1 MKTASIYDF
10 SLEDGED
17 DLAALRSNPEIVL
30 QTSDV
35 PEVVL
40 TAEQLVH
47 EKVSDLCSVDESE
60 EEEEEQSVIVNEED
74 EKIMIENSVSSSTE
88 KAAESEIT
96 TLEMIQNESVT
107 PSRSEKETHS
117 ETHSETNDETHSETP
132 ERPASCRWMEN
143 DESVCCMCCGK
154 RFGLFRRRHVG
165 VGVSVDG

>member
-10 SLEDGED
+10 SLEDGEEN
-17 DLAALRSNPEIVL
+17 LAALRSNPEIVL

-117 ETHSETNDETHSETP
+117 ETNDETHSETP
-132 ERPASCRWMEN
+132 ETPASCRWMEN

>member
-1 MKTASIYDF
+1 M
-10 SLEDGED
+10 
-17 DLAALRSNPEIVL
+17 L

-88 KAAESEIT
+88 KAAEAEIT

-117 ETHSETNDETHSETP
+117 ETNDETHSETP
-132 ERPASCRWMEN
+132 ETPASCRWMEN

>member
-10 SLEDGED
+10 SLEDGEE

-40 TAEQLVH
+40 TAEQLVR

-117 ETHSETNDETHSETP
+117 ETNDETHSETP
-132 ERPASCRWMEN
+132 ETPASCRWMEN

>member
-10 SLEDGED
+10 SLEDGEE

-60 EEEEEQSVIVNEED
+60 EEEEQSVIVNEED

-96 TLEMIQNESVT
+96 TLEMIQNESVS
-107 PSRSEKETHS
+107 PSRSEK

-132 ERPASCRWMEN
+132 ETPASCRWMEN

>member
-1 MKTASIYDF
+1 MVKTASIYDF
-10 SLEDGED
+10 SLEDGEE

-60 EEEEEQSVIVNEED
+60 EEEEEQSVILNEED

-117 ETHSETNDETHSETP
+117 ETNDETHSETP
-132 ERPASCRWMEN
+132 ETPASCRWMEN

>member
-1 MKTASIYDF
+1 MVKTTSIYDF
-10 SLEDGED
+10 SLEDGEE

-40 TAEQLVH
+40 TAEQLVR

-107 PSRSEKETHS
+107 PSRSEKETNG
-117 ETHSETNDETHSETP
+117 ETHSETNGET
-132 ERPASCRWMEN
+132 PASCRWMEN
-143 DESVCCMCCGK
+143 GESVCCMCCGK

>member
-1 MKTASIYDF
+1 MVKTASIYDF

-117 ETHSETNDETHSETP
+117 ETNDETHSETP
-132 ERPASCRWMEN
+132 ETPASCRWMEN

>member
-10 SLEDGED
+10 SLEDGEE

-107 PSRSEKETHS
+107 PSRSEKETNG
-117 ETHSETNDETHSETP
+117 ETHSETNGET
-132 ERPASCRWMEN
+132 PASCRWMEN
-143 DESVCCMCCGK
+143 GESVCCMCCGK

>member
-10 SLEDGED
+10 SLEDGEE

-107 PSRSEKETHS
+107 PSRSEKETQ
-117 ETHSETNDETHSETP
+117 SETNDETHSETP
-132 ERPASCRWMEN
+132 ETPASCRWMEN

>member
-1 MKTASIYDF
+1 MVKTASIYDF
-10 SLEDGED
+10 SLEDGEE

-107 PSRSEKETHS
+107 PSRSEKEM
-117 ETHSETNDETHSETP
+117 HSETNDETHSETP
-132 ERPASCRWMEN
+132 ETPASCRWMEN

>member
-1 MKTASIYDF
+1 MVKTASIYDF
-10 SLEDGED
+10 SLEDGEE

-47 EKVSDLCSVDESE
+47 EKVSDLCSVDES

-117 ETHSETNDETHSETP
+117 ETNDETHSETP
-132 ERPASCRWMEN
+132 ETPASCRWMEN

>member
-1 MKTASIYDF
+1 M
-10 SLEDGED
+10 
-17 DLAALRSNPEIVL
+17 
-30 QTSDV
+30 
-35 PEVVL
+35 VL
-40 TAEQLVH
+40 TAEQLVR

-107 PSRSEKETHS
+107 PSRSEKETNG
-117 ETHSETNDETHSETP
+117 ETHSETNGET
-132 ERPASCRWMEN
+132 PASCRWMEN
-143 DESVCCMCCGK
+143 GESVCCMCCGK

>member
-10 SLEDGED
+10 SLEDGEE

-47 EKVSDLCSVDESE
+47 EKVSDLCSVDES

-117 ETHSETNDETHSETP
+117 ETNDETHSETP
-132 ERPASCRWMEN
+132 ETPASCRWMEN

>member
-1 MKTASIYDF
+1 MVKTASIYDF
-10 SLEDGED
+10 SLEDGEE

-40 TAEQLVH
+40 TAEQLVR
-47 EKVSDLCSVDESE
+47 EKVSDLCSEDESE

-107 PSRSEKETHS
+107 PSRSEKETHG
-117 ETHSETNDETHSETP
+117 ETHSETP
-132 ERPASCRWMEN
+132 ETPETPASCRWMEN

>member
-10 SLEDGED
+10 SLEDGEE

-35 PEVVL
+35 LEVVL

-117 ETHSETNDETHSETP
+117 ETNDETHSETP
-132 ERPASCRWMEN
+132 ETPASCRWMEN

>member
-1 MKTASIYDF
+1 MVKTASIYDF
-10 SLEDGED
+10 SLEDGEE

-107 PSRSEKETHS
+107 PSRSEKETNG
-117 ETHSETNDETHSETP
+117 ETNGET
-132 ERPASCRWMEN
+132 PASCRWMEN

>member
-1 MKTASIYDF
+1 MVKTASIYDF
-10 SLEDGED
+10 SLEDGEE

-117 ETHSETNDETHSETP
+117 ETNDETHSETL
-132 ERPASCRWMEN
+132 ETPASCRWMEN

>member
-1 MKTASIYDF
+1 MVKTASIYDF
-10 SLEDGED
+10 SLEDGEE

-47 EKVSDLCSVDESE
+47 EKVSDLCNVDESE

-117 ETHSETNDETHSETP
+117 ETNDETHSETP
-132 ERPASCRWMEN
+132 ETPASCRWMEN

>member
-1 MKTASIYDF
+1 MVKTASIYDF
-10 SLEDGED
+10 SLEDGEE

-107 PSRSEKETHS
+107 PSRSEKETHG
-117 ETHSETNDETHSETP
+117 ETHSETP
-132 ERPASCRWMEN
+132 ETPASCRWMEN

>member
-10 SLEDGED
+10 SLEDGEE

-47 EKVSDLCSVDESE
+47 EKVSDLCSVDES

-117 ETHSETNDETHSETP
+117 ETNDETHSETP
-132 ERPASCRWMEN
+132 EAPASCRWMEN

>member
-1 MKTASIYDF
+1 MVKTASIYDF
-10 SLEDGED
+10 SLEDGEE

-40 TAEQLVH
+40 TAEQLVR
-47 EKVSDLCSVDESE
+47 EKVSDLCSEDESE

-107 PSRSEKETHS
+107 PSRSEKETNG
-117 ETHSETNDETHSETP
+117 ETHSETNGET
-132 ERPASCRWMEN
+132 PASCRWMEN
-143 DESVCCMCCGK
+143 DESMYCMCCGK

>member
-10 SLEDGED
+10 SLEDGEEN
-17 DLAALRSNPEIVL
+17 LAALRSNPEIVL

-47 EKVSDLCSVDESE
+47 EKVSDLCSVDES

-117 ETHSETNDETHSETP
+117 ETNDETHSETP
-132 ERPASCRWMEN
+132 ETPASCRWMEN

>member
-1 MKTASIYDF
+1 MVKTASIYDF
-10 SLEDGED
+10 SLEDGEEN
-17 DLAALRSNPEIVL
+17 LAALRSNPEIVL

-117 ETHSETNDETHSETP
+117 ETNDETHSETP
-132 ERPASCRWMEN
+132 ETPASCRWMEN

>member
-10 SLEDGED
+10 SLEDGEE

-117 ETHSETNDETHSETP
+117 ETPET
-132 ERPASCRWMEN
+132 PASCRWMEN

>member
-1 MKTASIYDF
+1 MVKTASIYDF
-10 SLEDGED
+10 SLEDGEE

-40 TAEQLVH
+40 TAEQLVR
-47 EKVSDLCSVDESE
+47 EKVSDLCSEDESE

-117 ETHSETNDETHSETP
+117 ETNDETHSETP
-132 ERPASCRWMEN
+132 ETPASCRWMEN

>member
-10 SLEDGED
+10 SLEDGEE

-40 TAEQLVH
+40 TAEQLVR
-47 EKVSDLCSVDESE
+47 EKVSDLCSEDESE

-117 ETHSETNDETHSETP
+117 ETNDETHSETP
-132 ERPASCRWMEN
+132 ETPASCRWMEN

>member
-1 MKTASIYDF
+1 MVKTASIYDF
-10 SLEDGED
+10 SLEDGEEN
-17 DLAALRSNPEIVL
+17 LAALRSNPEIVL

-47 EKVSDLCSVDESE
+47 EKVSDLCSVDES

-117 ETHSETNDETHSETP
+117 ETNDETHSETP
-132 ERPASCRWMEN
+132 ETPASCRWMEN

>member
-1 MKTASIYDF
+1 MVKTASIYDF
-10 SLEDGED
+10 SLEDGEE

-117 ETHSETNDETHSETP
+117 ETNDETHSETP
-132 ERPASCRWMEN
+132 ETPASCRWMEN
-143 DESVCCMCCGK
+143 NESVCCMCCGK